1 MNKVRLTFAAST
13 MTWADASIDDTNG
26 TGMSGASFIAS
37 SSAVYAF
44 DKNSETVELFS
55 ACPVIAP
62 GPPDVGISFRAW
74 HGGRE
79 RPYRENLVPPFSR
92 RKPNGF
98 A

>member
-1 MNKVRLTFAAST
+1 MSKVRLTFAAST

-26 TGMSGASFIAS
+26 TGTSGASFIAN

-44 DKNSETVELFS
+44 DKNSETVELLL

-74 HGGRE
+74 QGGKE
-79 RPYRENLVPPFSR
+79 RP
-92 RKPNGF
+92 
-98 A
+98 